1 MDVGDL
7 DPDPI
12 VQFTRWFDEAIEH
25 AAVDEPAAVILAT
38 ADAGGRPSARAV
50 LLRGL
55 DERGF
60 VFFTN
65 SRSQKAR
72 EVEINPHAAMVFLW
86 QPMHRQVRI
95 TGTVARIDAATED
108 AYFAG
113 RPRGSQVAAWASDQ
127 SEILGSRDV
136 LDERYASV
144 EAEYDGRDIPRPP
157 HWGGYLLDH
166 EVVELWSQRPNRMHD
181 RLRYVR
187 DRGGAGWRI
196 ERLAP

>member
-1 MDVGDL
+1 VDIGDV

-12 VQFTRWFDEAIEH
+12 VQVRRWLEDAEADPAIVDA
-25 AAVDEPAAVILAT
+25 AAVVLAT
-38 ADAGGRPSARAV
+38 ADDAGRPSSRAV

-65 SRSQKAR
+65 ARSRKAG
-72 EVEINPHAAMVFLW
+72 ELAANPHAAMTFLW
-86 QPMHRQVRI
+86 QPMHRQVRV
-95 TGTVARIDAATED
+95 TGTVARIDAAEED

-113 RPRGSQVAAWASDQ
+113 RPRGSQLAAWASDQ
-127 SEILGSRDV
+127 SEVIPDRAT
-136 LDERYASV
+136 LDRRYAEL
-144 EAEYDGRDIPRPP
+144 EAEYEGRDVPRPP
-157 HWGGYLLDH
+157 HWGGFRLDP
-166 EVVELWSQRPNRMHD
+166 ETVELWLQGPNRMHD

-187 DRGGAGWRI
+187 SEGGWHI

>member
-1 MDVGDL
+1 LDVGGL
-7 DPDPI
+7 DPDPV
-12 VQFTRWFDEAIEH
+12 VQFKRWFDEAVEH
-25 AAVDEPAAVILAT
+25 PGVDEPAAVIVAT
-38 ADAGGRPSARAV
+38 ADAGGHPSARAV
-50 LLRGL
+50 LLRGI

-72 EVEINPHAAMVFLW
+72 EMEANPHAAMVFLW

-95 TGTVARIDAATED
+95 TGTVVRIDAATED

-127 SEILGSRDV
+127 SGVVPSRSA
-136 LDERYASV
+136 LDERYAQL
-144 EAEYDGRDIPRPP
+144 EAEYEGRDIPRPP
-157 HWGGYLLDH
+157 HWGGYRLAH

-187 DRGGAGWRI
+187 DGDGWRV